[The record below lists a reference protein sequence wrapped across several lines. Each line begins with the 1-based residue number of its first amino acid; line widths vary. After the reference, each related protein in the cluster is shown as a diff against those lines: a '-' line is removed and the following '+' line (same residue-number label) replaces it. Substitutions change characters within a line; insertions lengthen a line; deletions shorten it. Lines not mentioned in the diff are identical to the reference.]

1 MIVNIAILGS
11 CPDLTASHSH
21 RTNWVFL
28 LHHPRA
34 HVQVMNMLLHIEVSR
49 KPSEVVPVPHLPF
62 HVTPFRLARLRPD
75 GPAIV
80 IGLHGSQITQLSIMN
95 MANDLLKPLRI
106 TEAQA
111 GNHGKI
117 FPSGL
122 LANGQDRPHSWSIDC
137 HGLLCEDVLAGFN
150 GSF

>member
-11 CPDLTASHSH
+11 CPDLTASYSH
-21 RTNWVFL
+21 GANWVFL

-62 HVTPFRLARLRPD
+62 HVTPFRLAWLRPD

-80 IGLHGSQITQLSIMN
+80 VGLHGSQIPHLSTLTA
-95 MANDLLKPLRI
+95 ANDL
-106 TEAQA
+106 
-111 GNHGKI
+111 
-117 FPSGL
+117 
-122 LANGQDRPHSWSIDC
+122 
-137 HGLLCEDVLAGFN
+137 
-150 GSF
+150 